1 MRSVATILALC
12 TMAISV
18 AGQGFDWQTSPR
30 VPYSIPTRYVGLEV
44 GSGYTMHR
52 GSLEYIEQE
61 VGIMCCDYTSGSGLP
76 LTVSIVGEQWLSAS
90 VSAQAGVGFTL
101 VNASFVTP
109 SVPVP
114 LSNGDLLQ
122 TEYVL
127 EGAMTYV
134 TIHGGIGTRLFGTH
148 LTAGGGVRLHI
159 YAGGSLTQMERVV
172 APDYYLF
179 TQNPRSKEQ
188 ALGNTFLDNAN
199 RFQIEPYAQFA
210 YDISITK
217 GFYLSPSVSIGMPL
231 FSVTSQDDWRM
242 LNFGARIRLMKGL

>member
-1 MRSVATILALC
+1 
-12 TMAISV
+12 
-18 AGQGFDWQTSPR
+18 
-30 VPYSIPTRYVGLEV
+30 
-44 GSGYTMHR
+44 MHS

-61 VGIMCCDYTSGSGLP
+61 VGITCCDYESGSGLP
-76 LTVSIVGEQWLSAS
+76 LSVSIVGEQWLSPS
-90 VSAQAGVGFTL
+90 VSVQAGLGFTL

-109 SVPVP
+109 SAPVP

-148 LTAGGGVRLHI
+148 LTAGGGVRMHI
-159 YAGGSLTQMERVV
+159 YAGGSLTQTERVV

-188 ALGNTFLDNAN
+188 ELGNTFLDNAN
-199 RFQIEPYAQFA
+199 RFQIEPYAQIA
-210 YDISITK
+210 YDISITN
-217 GFYLSPSVSIGMPL
+217 GFYLSPSVSIGIPL
-231 FSVTSQDDWRM
+231 ISVTSQDDWRM

>member
-1 MRSVATILALC
+1 MRSIAIFLMLC
-12 TMAISV
+12 LMSLSSA
-18 AGQGFDWQTSPR
+18 AQGFDWQTSPR
-30 VPYSIPTRYVGLEV
+30 VPYHIPKQYVGLEV

-61 VGIMCCDYTSGSGLP
+61 VGITCCDYEAGRGLP
-76 LTVSIVGEQWLSAS
+76 LTVSVVGEQWLSAS
-90 VSAQAGVGFTL
+90 VSAQAGIGFTL

-109 SVPVP
+109 SIPVP

-122 TEYVL
+122 TEYIL

-148 LTAGGGVRLHI
+148 LTAGGGVRLHV
-159 YAGGSLTQMERVV
+159 YAGGSLTQKERVV

-188 ALGNTFLDNAN
+188 ELGNTFLDFVN
-199 RFQIEPYAQFA
+199 RFQIEPYAQIA